1 MWYLLNARLFT
12 GICKLC
18 RSDHHAAVSV
28 ANSGEDS
35 FKVQYDE
42 PATAQ
47 SEEPATAQSEE
58 PATAQ
63 SEEPATAQSEE
74 PATAQSEEPATAQ
87 SEEPATAQSEEPA
100 TAQSEVPAVTQSEE
114 LARAPEPIPEFLP
127 AQPHASSDSGSQ
139 LGVCF
144 VLLFCP

>member
-1 MWYLLNARLFT
+1 MWYLLNAWLFT

-35 FKVQYDE
+35 FKVQYD
-42 PATAQ
+42 
-47 SEEPATAQSEE
+47 
-58 PATAQ
+58 
-63 SEEPATAQSEE
+63 EPATAQSEE

-139 LGVCF
+139 LGVCS

>member
-1 MWYLLNARLFT
+1 MWYLLNAWLFT

-58 PATAQ
+58 PATAK
-63 SEEPATAQSEE
+63 SEE

>member
-1 MWYLLNARLFT
+1 MWYLLNAWLFT

-35 FKVQYDE
+35 FKVQYD
-42 PATAQ
+42 
-47 SEEPATAQSEE
+47 
-58 PATAQ
+58 
-63 SEEPATAQSEE
+63 EPATAQSEE